1 MKLVIQR
8 PNYSSQ
14 LWEDIPGDHR
24 TEIRTLLDLFESA
37 PARGLVPWLHE
48 QAAVLGCTY
57 SSLRS
62 KYYALR
68 NSGGDWTV
76 LIDRRRADSLP
87 APAATTREPRFIA
100 HLLKLVETY
109 QRKNAPAFRELR
121 RSWTAR
127 RQVIPGYEGWTG
139 WPQIPA
145 GWKDRNLADI
155 VARETDKARLRSIRV
170 GTSSKTNP
178 FLPHVLTTRVGL
190 HPGAVIQLD
199 DVWHDNIVTLGKK
212 REPVRVLELGA
223 LDVFSA
229 HRFHWGAKPRRR
241 TAAGGYETLRGADM
255 RLFLAG
261 LFHATGYSPQ
271 GTMLMSEHATAKVEE
286 HIARTL
292 YDATRGMVRVE
303 YQPIEGKQAALTGFW
318 NGTEGGNFRAK
329 ACLESTHN
337 LIHNDLA
344 ALAMQTGSPS
354 SGLAAPVTTDRQLA
368 YIARIVRDVLAK
380 VPHRADL
387 LRLPTLDFHT
397 QFIPFLMD
405 YYALGLGART
415 DHELEGWE
423 ALGHVVNEYTALPGS
438 DTWLTEQAL
447 LALPDASRAI
457 IAAAAQADP
466 SSWSRRRKLSPAEVW
481 GKRPCFQPVPPVV
494 LCDMVGADL
503 AREVTA
509 RRGFIEFADQEI
521 SADPLVYQARFVKG
535 PRAGREIGHG
545 EKVKMF
551 VFPFDDSATA
561 IVVDAQDR
569 YLGELPLYKRILP
582 IDTAAFGSAAPFEAR
597 PDIRSADL
605 KRAAGEKHSR
615 IADILEPARI
625 RHAETVREA
634 RDLRDHNAA
643 LLAPDPL
650 QTTAEK
656 SAATRRSTRVAATA
670 AAIDTDSVLDAW
682 SSTGSAEPPARMP
695 DPDAITPDSFDPF
708 S

>member
-1 MKLVIQR
+1 MHLPIQR
-8 PNYSSQ
+8 PDYASPSWAD
-14 LWEDIPGDHR
+14 LPGDHR
-24 TEIRTLLDLFESA
+24 AEIKALLDAFTIA
-37 PARGLVPWLHE
+37 PAPGRGLDTWLRQ
-48 QAAVLGCTY
+48 QAPVLGITY
-57 SSLRS
+57 SSLRA

-76 LIDRRRADSLP
+76 LIDRRRTNSLP
-87 APAATTREPRFIA
+87 AGIASTREPRFIA
-100 HLLKLVETY
+100 HLLKLVESY

-127 RQVIPGYEGWTG
+127 RQPIPGYEGWPG
-139 WPQIPA
+139 WPQLPA
-145 GWKDRNLADI
+145 GWKDRNLTDI
-155 VARETDKARLRSIRV
+155 VARENDKARLRSIRV

-178 FLPHVLTTRVGL
+178 FLPHILTTRVGL

-212 REPVRVLELGA
+212 REAVRVLELGA

-241 TAAGGYETLRGADM
+241 TPAGGYETLRGADM

-318 NGTEGGNFRAK
+318 SGTEGGNFRAK

-368 YIARIVRDVLAK
+368 YIARIVRDVLAQ

-397 QFIPFLMD
+397 QFVPFLVD
-405 YYALGLGART
+405 YYTLGLGART
-415 DHELEGWE
+415 DHDLEGWE
-423 ALGHVVNEYTALPGS
+423 ALGHVVNEYTTAPGS

-447 LALPDASRAI
+447 LSLPDAARSI
-457 IAAAAQADP
+457 IATCAQSDP
-466 SSWSRRRKLSPAEVW
+466 ATWSRRRKLSPREVW
-481 GKRPCFQPVPPVV
+481 DRRPCFQPVPPIV

-509 RRGFIEFADQEI
+509 RRGFIEFADQDI
-521 SADPLVYQARFVKG
+521 SADPLIYQARYAKG
-535 PRAGREIGHG
+535 PRAGREIPHG

-569 YLGELPLYKRILP
+569 YLGELPLYKRVLP
-582 IDTAAFGSAAPFEAR
+582 IDPAAFGSTAPFDAR

-605 KRAAGEKHSR
+605 HRAAGEKHSR
-615 IADILEPARI
+615 IADIMEPVRI
-625 RHAETVREA
+625 RHAETVQTA
-634 RDLRDHNAA
+634 RDLRAHNAE
-643 LLAPDPL
+643 LLRPDPT
-650 QTTAEK
+650 QTPPEK
-656 SAATRRSTRVAATA
+656 SAATRLSNRVAATA
-670 AAIDTDSVLDAW
+670 ASIDTDNALDAW
-682 SSTGSAEPPARMP
+682 STPDLPETMP
-695 DPDAITPDSFDPF
+695 DPDTTPEPFDPF
-708 S
+708 T